1 MSNTTGVQSS
11 QSSGVR
17 APTPP
22 SPFQTLTTSQLSAL
36 TLGVS
41 SSLLPSPE
49 ELTQVSNALI
59 ALGASSSNVSQV
71 ALEVVNYCFDNG
83 SSPETVFKSNS
94 SLLQLPLSKVA
105 HAIIQVTTLR
115 QFCRYFAKLIWNYR
129 VSKNLPPA
137 AWEAWAY
144 KPEQK
149 FAAFDFFDGVLNE
162 AALQPTDGLVRLPN
176 EAERLANQTNR
187 NVHLFESNAQ
197 KSRALT
203 TSALVTKGLQ
213 GSESPRIQFLPGLE

>member
-83 SSPETVFKSNS
+83 SSPETVFKGNS

-129 VSKNLPPA
+129 VSKNLPPDR
-137 AWEAWAY
+137 
-144 KPEQK
+144 KSTR
-149 FAAFDFFDGVLNE
+149 LNSS
-162 AALQPTDGLVRLPN
+162 
-176 EAERLANQTNR
+176 
-187 NVHLFESNAQ
+187 H
-197 KSRALT
+197 
-203 TSALVTKGLQ
+203 
-213 GSESPRIQFLPGLE
+213 RI

>member
-1 MSNTTGVQSS
+1 MSTVPASS
-11 QSSGVR
+11 SSTAQPRSSGNQ
-17 APTPP
+17 AI
-22 SPFQTLTTSQLSAL
+22 FQSLSTSQLSAL
-36 TLGVS
+36 PLSIT
-41 SSLLPSPE
+41 SSLLPSQSD
-49 ELTQVSNALI
+49 LTAIALSLQG
-59 ALGASSSNVSQV
+59 LGASPANLTAVS
-71 ALEVVNYCFDNG
+71 LELVNYCYDNG
-83 SSPETVFKSNS
+83 SSAETVFKGDSAI
-94 SLLQLPLSKVA
+94 LGVPLSKIA
-105 HAIIQVTTLR
+105 NAVTQHSTLR

-129 VSKNLPPA
+129 LEKNKAPA

-162 AALQPTDGLVRLPN
+162 AALDPVDGLIRIPN
-176 EAERLANQTNR
+176 ESERLANQTNR

-213 GSESPRIQFLPGLE
+213 GSEAPRMQLLPSPE

>member
-1 MSNTTGVQSS
+1 MSTTPSSTSTSIGSRTPAVLGPFTSLTSS
-11 QSSGVR
+11 QLNVL
-17 APTPP
+17 P
-22 SPFQTLTTSQLSAL
+22 LSV
-36 TLGVS
+36 T

-49 ELTQVSNALI
+49 DLVAISQAFITLGAAQTNLTQVS
-59 ALGASSSNVSQV
+59 
-71 ALEVVNYCFDNG
+71 LELVNYCFDNG
-83 SSPETVFKSNS
+83 SSPETVFKGS
-94 SLLQLPLSKVA
+94 SVTLGVPLSKVA
-105 HAIIQVTTLR
+105 NAVTQYTTLR

-129 VSKNLPPA
+129 LEKNKPPA
-137 AWEAWAY
+137 AWEAWSY

-162 AALQPTDGLVRLPN
+162 AALNPVDGLVRIPN

-213 GSESPRIQFLPGLE
+213 GSESPKIQLLPSPE

>member
-1 MSNTTGVQSS
+1 MSTVPASS
-11 QSSGVR
+11 STSTPHRSSGNQVI
-17 APTPP
+17 
-22 SPFQTLTTSQLSAL
+22 FQSLSTSQLAAL
-36 TLGVS
+36 PLSIT
-41 SSLLPSPE
+41 SSLLPSQSD
-49 ELTQVSNALI
+49 LAAIALALQ
-59 ALGASSSNVSQV
+59 ALGATPANLTAVS
-71 ALEVVNYCFDNG
+71 LELVNYCYDNG
-83 SSPETVFKSNS
+83 SSAETVFKGDSAI
-94 SLLQLPLSKVA
+94 LGVPLSKVA
-105 HAIIQVTTLR
+105 NAVTQSSTLR

-129 VSKNLPPA
+129 LEKNKPPA

-162 AALQPTDGLVRLPN
+162 AALDPVDGLTRIPN

-213 GSESPRIQFLPGLE
+213 GSEPPRMQLLPSPE

>member
-1 MSNTTGVQSS
+1 MATQTAQSS
-11 QSSGVR
+11 SSVGVR
-17 APTPP
+17 TNTA
-22 SPFQTLTTSQLSAL
+22 SGPFQTLSMSQLAAL
-36 TLGVS
+36 PLSVT
-41 SSLLPSPE
+41 SSLLPSSDD
-49 ELTQVSNALI
+49 LTAIATALQ
-59 ALGASSSNVSQV
+59 ALGATPANLTLVS
-71 ALEVVNYCFDNG
+71 LELVNYCFDNG
-83 SSPETVFKSNS
+83 SSPETIFKGNS
-94 SLLQLPLSKVA
+94 ATLGIPLSRVA
-105 HAIIQVTTLR
+105 NAVTQHTTLR

-129 VSKNLPPA
+129 LEKNKPPA

-162 AALQPTDGLVRLPN
+162 AALNPTDGLIRLPN

-187 NVHLFESNAQ
+187 NVHLFESNSQ

-213 GSESPRIQFLPGLE
+213 GSESPRIQLLPSPE

>member
-1 MSNTTGVQSS
+1 MSTTPSSTSTSIGSRVPTAQGPFASLTSS
-11 QSSGVR
+11 QLNVL
-17 APTPP
+17 P
-22 SPFQTLTTSQLSAL
+22 LSV
-36 TLGVS
+36 T

-49 ELTQVSNALI
+49 DLVAISQAFITLGAAQTNLTQVS
-59 ALGASSSNVSQV
+59 
-71 ALEVVNYCFDNG
+71 LELVNYCFDNG
-83 SSPETVFKSNS
+83 SSPETVFKGNS
-94 SLLQLPLSKVA
+94 AALGVPLSKVA
-105 HAIIQVTTLR
+105 NAVTQHTTLR

-129 VSKNLPPA
+129 LEKNKPPA

-162 AALQPTDGLVRLPN
+162 AALNPVDGLVRLPN

-203 TSALVTKGLQ
+203 TSALATKGLQ
-213 GSESPRIQFLPGLE
+213 GSESPKIQLLPSPE

>member
-1 MSNTTGVQSS
+1 MSTTPSSTSTSIGSRTPAVLGPFASLTSS
-11 QSSGVR
+11 QLNVL
-17 APTPP
+17 P
-22 SPFQTLTTSQLSAL
+22 LSV
-36 TLGVS
+36 T
-41 SSLLPSPE
+41 SSLLPAPE
-49 ELTQVSNALI
+49 DLVAISQAFITLGAAQTNLTQVS
-59 ALGASSSNVSQV
+59 
-71 ALEVVNYCFDNG
+71 LELVNYCFDNG
-83 SSPETVFKSNS
+83 SSPETVFKGS
-94 SLLQLPLSKVA
+94 SVTLGVPLSKVA
-105 HAIIQVTTLR
+105 NAVTQYTTLR

-129 VSKNLPPA
+129 LEKNKPPA
-137 AWEAWAY
+137 AWEAWSY

-162 AALQPTDGLVRLPN
+162 AALNPVDGLVRIPN

-213 GSESPRIQFLPGLE
+213 GSESPKIQLLPSPE